1 MKQFLRPVYY
11 VPALIVVAI
20 ILIWSMGRSVVSDEI
35 MITVPVEKGPFVA
48 KVISTG
54 QLQAENATSIEVPSA
69 LSGRSLGIYE
79 IQVTDIIEE
88 GTVVDSGEFVASLDH
103 SAVDELMTEARD
115 ELEEALQGY
124 EDAKID
130 TNINMSNL
138 RDGLLDARVT
148 VEEKKL
154 VVEQSI
160 YESPAVQR
168 QAKLD
173 LERAQ
178 RDLKQSLRNYDLKK
192 KQAAYDVQRAWEE
205 VRKSRERI
213 EEIEALFEAL
223 DVKAP
228 KPGMVIYSYDRFGN
242 KIQAGSTVSRWMP
255 TIAELPD
262 LSSMISKTFIN
273 EIDISK
279 IKPGQQAKIGI
290 DAFPEKAFDGEVVTV
305 ANIGQVLPEGDAKVF
320 EVIIKLE
327 STDPDLRPAMTTSNE
342 ITTDSI
348 ADAVYIPL
356 EGVFQN
362 DSLEYV
368 FLNKKGDWIRQIV
381 DTGSENANY
390 VVIEKGLEE
399 GMEIALTQPANDEEL
414 PFKGMDIYEALKK
427 EAEEAARKEAEK
439 IEENAEKKPGMKK
452 GKRPDGNAQ
461 GQRGQ
466 NGRRSQ

>member
-1 MKQFLRPVYY
+1 MKQFLRPIYY
-11 VPALIVVAI
+11 VPAIIVVAI
-20 ILIWSMGRSVVSDEI
+20 ILIWSMGRSVVSDDI
-35 MITVPVEKGPFVA
+35 MITVPVQKGPFVA

-69 LSGRSLGIYE
+69 LSGRSLRIYE
-79 IQVTDIIEE
+79 IQVTDIVEE
-88 GTVVDSGEFVASLDH
+88 GTVVDSGDFVASLDH
-103 SAVDELMTEARD
+103 SAVDEIMTEARE
-115 ELEEALQGY
+115 ELETALQGF

-154 VVEQSI
+154 VVEQSV

-168 QAKLD
+168 QANLD
-173 LERAQ
+173 LERAR
-178 RDLKQSLRNYDLKK
+178 RDLEQSLRNYDLKK
-192 KQAAYDVQRAWEE
+192 KQAAYDVQRALEE

-213 EEIEALFEAL
+213 EEIEALFDAL

-279 IKPGQQAKIGI
+279 IKPGQKAKIGI
-290 DAFPEKAFDGEVVTV
+290 DAFPEKSFDGHVVSV
-305 ANIGQVLPEGDAKVF
+305 ANIGQVLPGGDAKVF

-348 ADAVYIPL
+348 PGAVYIPL

-368 FLNKKGDWIRQIV
+368 FIDRKGSWIKQII

-390 VVIEKGLEE
+390 VVIERGLDK
-399 GMEIALTQPANDEEL
+399 GMEIALTQPSNPEEISFTGL
-414 PFKGMDIYEALKK
+414 EIYEALKK
-427 EAEEAARKEAEK
+427 EAEEAAREAEEK
-439 IEENAEKKPGMKK
+439 EEEPLEKRPGMKR
-452 GKRPDGNAQ
+452 GQRPDGESK
-461 GQRGQ
+461 GQRSQ